1 MEMTKRPPVR
11 LSVSL
16 DDETAKLIEK
26 IHSKLGTSKADVVR
40 LSIRYLN
47 IAEEKG
53 GVPLSTVNACLDF
66 LAKGEH
72 VIVDVEHWQSLFK
85 EISNGSEK
93 FWAEVREVGKN
104 HWGEYYD
111 KGLRS
116 VRDILEYVEKT
127 NWYTMNVDSEHD
139 FTLILRVPSSKR
151 FVKTFFEGFFN
162 ASPYQVKIS
171 ESYGKIRMSVMT

>member
-1 MEMTKRPPVR
+1 MEMAKRPPIR
-11 LSVSL
+11 LSISL

-26 IHSKLGTSKADVVR
+26 IQSKLGTSKAEVVR
-40 LSIRYLN
+40 LSVGYLN
-47 IAEEKG
+47 VAEEKG

-72 VIVDVEHWQSLFK
+72 VIVDVEHWHSLFK
-85 EISNGSEK
+85 EIGNGSEN
-93 FWAEVREVGKN
+93 FWKEVREVGKN
-104 HWGEYYD
+104 HWKEYHD
-111 KGLRS
+111 KGLRN
-116 VRDILEYVEKT
+116 VRDVLDYVEKT

-151 FVKTFFEGFFN
+151 FVRTFFEGLFD

-171 ESYGKIRMSVMT
+171 ESYGKIRMSVVT